1 MVDDGSGLR
10 EKWDF
15 SLWLMMMA
23 VRQRQKANLGIK
35 SDLGKPFTCMP
46 ERLVSDIHVWGE
58 KATCRNG

>member
-1 MVDDGSGLR
+1 MVYDDGGLR

-23 VRQRQKANLGIK
+23 IRQRQRADLGIK
-35 SDLGKPFTCMP
+35 SDLGKPFTCTP
-46 ERLVSDIHVWGE
+46 ERLVSDINVWGG